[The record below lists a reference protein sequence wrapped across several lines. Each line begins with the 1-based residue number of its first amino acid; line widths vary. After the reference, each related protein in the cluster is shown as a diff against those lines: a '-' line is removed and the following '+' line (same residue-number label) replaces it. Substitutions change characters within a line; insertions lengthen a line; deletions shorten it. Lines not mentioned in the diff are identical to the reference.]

1 MKPIDENQI
10 MATVEIA
17 VKKYEEY
24 EALKTEAESSKKAL
38 EDRKY
43 IERAK
48 GILMRQRDISEEEA
62 MKFLQ
67 KKSRDKNMKLIKV
80 AQEIIKME
88 ELLGD

>member
-1 MKPIDENQI
+1 
-10 MATVEIA
+10 
-17 VKKYEEY
+17 
-24 EALKTEAESSKKAL
+24 
-38 EDRKY
+38 
-43 IERAK
+43 
-48 GILMRQRDISEEEA
+48 MRQRDISEEEA